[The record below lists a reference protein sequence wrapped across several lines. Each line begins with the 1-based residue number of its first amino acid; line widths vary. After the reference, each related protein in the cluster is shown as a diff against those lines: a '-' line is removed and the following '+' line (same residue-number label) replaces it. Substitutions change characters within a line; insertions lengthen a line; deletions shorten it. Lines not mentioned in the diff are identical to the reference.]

1 MPIHVEAVL
10 PGAPEPI
17 YELLTDGARFSRL
30 VGRRG
35 RGGSVE
41 GAWFSL
47 LGDRLE
53 GRQIELV
60 QYERVVQAWR
70 FADWP
75 PGVYSIVRFTLQPE
89 PTGTRVVV
97 DHGGY
102 PAEFHELLVRSWRSL
117 YFVPM
122 AQHLRL
128 EQAAMS
134 TFVFAYRYPRD
145 LQATG
150 QDVLE
155 AWQAFLGGL
164 GPNLIDAGNPVFAR
178 TTLGNCPTD
187 TVFGGYSIISAD
199 DLEAASSLAENCPA
213 LRVGGGVEIGELTLL
228 NPESVSTTADDHA
241 RATRLG

>member
-1 MPIHVEAVL
+1 MPIHVEAVF
-10 PGAPEPI
+10 PGDPERI
-17 YELLTDGARFSRL
+17 YELLTDGARFSML

-60 QYERVVQAWR
+60 RFERVVQAWR
-70 FADWP
+70 FADWT

-89 PTGTRVVV
+89 PSGTRVVV
-97 DHGGY
+97 YQDGY
-102 PAEFHELLVRSWRSL
+102 PADSQELLVRSWRSL
-117 YFVPM
+117 YFEPM

-128 EQAAMS
+128 EEASMS
-134 TFVFAYRYPRD
+134 TFVLAYRYPRD

-155 AWQAFLGGL
+155 AWQAFLDGL
-164 GPNLIDAGNPVFAR
+164 GSNLIDAGNTVFVR

-187 TVFGGYSIISAD
+187 TVLGGYSFISAD
-199 DLEAASSLAENCPA
+199 DLQAASGLAEKCPA
-213 LRVGGGVEIGELTLL
+213 LKVGGGVEIGELTLL
-228 NPESVSTTADDHA
+228 NQESVRSTADDHA